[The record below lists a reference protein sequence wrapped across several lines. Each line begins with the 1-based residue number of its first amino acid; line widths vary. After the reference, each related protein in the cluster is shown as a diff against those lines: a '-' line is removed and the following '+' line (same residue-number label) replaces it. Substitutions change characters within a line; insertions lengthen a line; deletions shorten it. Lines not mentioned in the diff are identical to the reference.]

1 MVELA
6 LLPGIPPPVVID
18 IDMTEGNGDAVVELA
33 KLWFPPFPLKI
44 ICGRIVTTVKATRSP
59 DFRISV
65 TTVS

>member
-44 ICGRIVTTVKATRSP
+44 I
-59 DFRISV
+59 
-65 TTVS
+65 